1 MILLLTL
8 QGGKVG
14 GQGERTPVFGCNF
27 TKNKSMKLDR
37 PHAIREIA
45 ELIGCSFVGNEEHMV
60 TGINEIHMVESGDL
74 VFVDHPKYYQKA
86 LNSAATTI
94 LIDQE
99 VECPEGKALI
109 ISKTPFDDFKR
120 LTRYFRPYKIQSGN
134 IGEHTEI
141 EHSAIIYPNVFIG
154 HNVKVGR
161 NVILYPGVCIMD
173 NCIIEDN
180 AIIGPNTV
188 IGHAAFYYKRKP
200 SGYDR
205 MHTCGGVHI
214 QKDVEIGALC
224 TIDAGVTG
232 MTTIGEGTKLDNQVH
247 IGHDTVI
254 GKHCLMAANVGLAG
268 CVRVEDKVI
277 LWGQVGCASD
287 VTLGEGAIVLAQSGI
302 SKSLEGGKTYFGSPC
317 SEVKSKFREMAALR
331 RLPDI
336 LDKL

>member
-1 MILLLTL
+1 
-8 QGGKVG
+8 
-14 GQGERTPVFGCNF
+14 
-27 TKNKSMKLDR
+27 MKLFR
-37 PHAIREIA
+37 PHSLREIA
-45 ELIGCSFVGNEEHMV
+45 EFIGCSYIGPEDHTV
-60 TGINEIHMVESGDL
+60 TGINEIHMVEAGDL

-99 VECPEGKALI
+99 VECPEGKGLI
-109 ISKTPFDDFKR
+109 ISKTPFDDFNR
-120 LTRYFRPYKIQSGN
+120 LTRHFRPFKLQSESV
-134 IGEHTEI
+134 GEKTEI
-141 EHSAIIYPNVFIG
+141 EHSAVLYPNVFIG
-154 HNVKVGR
+154 HNVKIGK
-161 NVILYPGVCIMD
+161 NVIIYPGVCIMD
-173 NCIIEDN
+173 NCIVEEN
-180 AIIGPNTV
+180 VIIGPNTV
-188 IGHAAFYYKRKP
+188 IGHAAFYYKRKS

-214 QKDVEIGALC
+214 HKDVEIGALC

-232 MTTIGEGTKLDNQVH
+232 MTTIGEGTKIDNQVH

-268 CVRVEDKVI
+268 CVRVEDKVT

-317 SEVKSKFREMAALR
+317 AEVKSKFREMAALR